1 MNYLYESTFRKGRAK
16 NYNNLNLLIVLI
28 CLHLLLMSIASL
40 KCGKVCNLAPPF
52 PKGTGVAKGGIKVYS
67 KNSIHLAFR

>member
-28 CLHLLLMSIASL
+28 CLHLLLTSIASL

-52 PKGTGVAKGGIKVYS
+52 LKVDYSLLKKPNSAGISV
-67 KNSIHLAFR
+67 ICVE